1 MNEFKQ
7 HNLKC
12 HSEQICKTK
21 ESTHTSP
28 TSAFELELDTERVL
42 SWSMFRKEET
52 FEYKKELSRE
62 MILQIEL
69 WRIAENTTCKKQVF

>member
-28 TSAFELELDTERVL
+28 TSVFKLELDTGKSCLGLCSEK
-42 SWSMFRKEET
+42 RKH
-52 FEYKKELSRE
+52 EYKKELSRE

-69 WRIAENTTCKKQVF
+69 WRITENTTCK